1 MTIYLK
7 PIVPLS
13 EFSSRFGFKR
23 CKGLYGDNGCY
34 YLCVA
39 TDSKMIF
46 LSPKLIEVISW
57 NDFDP
62 RIHAKPNCRFR
73 DPRPSEILMY
83 EMIKADMIGVSE

>member
-1 MTIYLK
+1 
-7 PIVPLS
+7 
-13 EFSSRFGFKR
+13 
-23 CKGLYGDNGCY
+23 
-34 YLCVA
+34 
-39 TDSKMIF
+39 MIF

-73 DPRPSEILMY
+73 DPRPSEVLMY